1 MLQRGRSLVYNS
13 RWLSCWSSVLF
24 YLFHSQVKS
33 WYLCKTLLVL
43 IWSHANEWFPK
54 TLCPIRIKFSA
65 QSFTPLELL
74 RSTLHTT
81 PSWKHFYY
89 HKTWQYNL
97 KKLTKNPNLDLCTG
111 RLSGPS
117 ARQNCNDLFYKL
129 PCYCYSFAYKS
140 LAACQ
145 ENVQKKSV
153 SALKRREEK
162 CLACFVAHCT
172 AGGLVGILLAH
183 TE

>member
-1 MLQRGRSLVYNS
+1 ME
-13 RWLSCWSSVLF
+13 SC
-24 YLFHSQVKS
+24 Y
-33 WYLCKTLLVL
+33 YD
-43 IWSHANEWFPK
+43 WFPK

-129 PCYCYSFAYKS
+129 PCYYLVLLTRVWLPVLRRMCKKICVSSEKEGGKMLGLLRRS
-140 LAACQ
+140 LHCWWPRRNFTCSHRVIVCLFNDLTVGNSMLLLWAF
-145 ENVQKKSV
+145 
-153 SALKRREEK
+153 SAW
-162 CLACFVAHCT
+162 VAH
-172 AGGLVGILLAH
+172 
-183 TE
+183 